1 MSPKGSWEP
10 RGSPKR
16 RRKEKSSSGKGW
28 KGKETSKSQLL
39 ERFCL
44 GWGFANGTS
53 VSSESRRTDQIVIWE
68 PSAVMIQCM

>member
-28 KGKETSKSQLL
+28 KGKETGKSQLL
-39 ERFCL
+39 GEVLFGLGFC
-44 GWGFANGTS
+44 
-53 VSSESRRTDQIVIWE
+53 
-68 PSAVMIQCM
+68 